1 MFGGSG
7 AARAPCTLPLGEPTA
22 LPAGVCFALGVLAS
36 AGACG
41 AGVPR
46 KPASTAGFMNGA
58 AASFADQ
65 VMCSAAMLQ
74 PGAHLALRGSTSRV
88 AIYMSF
94 PCRAAGGRLLTRGV
108 ARRMADGDADPML
121 GCVRARARARV
132 GWRAVRAAAGAQ
144 PASL

>member
-1 MFGGSG
+1 M
-7 AARAPCTLPLGEPTA
+7 
-22 LPAGVCFALGVLAS
+22 PAGVCFALGVLAS

-108 ARRMADGDADPML
+108 ALRRGVDSNSAKAKALIRTAHSATTKNKGIIIIIE
-121 GCVRARARARV
+121 
-132 GWRAVRAAAGAQ
+132 
-144 PASL
+144 